1 VSEAEFLEI
10 RRRKLDD
17 FEKTGGDAFP
27 HGFPVDASI
36 GALRARF
43 DDLDIEQLDA
53 AAETVRVAGRI
64 VNARGHGKTSFAD
77 ISDGSGRIQLYVR
90 RDEIGEAPYAAWQD
104 LDLGD
109 FVGVEGTL
117 MRTRSGELTVKV
129 AAYTLLAKALRPLP
143 EKWHGLKDTEL
154 RYRRRYLD
162 LAANE
167 EVREVFRKRAAALRA
182 LRAHLDSSGFIE
194 VETPIMQPQY
204 GGALARPFT
213 THHNALDLD
222 LYLRIAP
229 ELYLKRLLV
238 GGLERVYELNRNF
251 RNEGISTQHNPEFTM
266 LEFYAAYWDYRDMMD
281 FVEELLAVTVEAV
294 LGTGE
299 FEYQGRAVAMQR
311 PWKRMRFADA
321 LVEIG
326 GVPADLLHDEK
337 GLRGWL
343 QERDVPAADLGLGYM
358 WDAALGRFVQ
368 PELISP
374 TFITHFPRDVS
385 PFAKACPDEE
395 GLVER
400 FEIYWGGLE
409 SGNGY
414 SELND
419 PREQRARME
428 DMAKARAAELSE
440 QRVDEDYIRALE
452 HGMPPAAGFG
462 LGIDRLMML
471 LTDSASIRDVIL
483 FPLMRPRTVEEQ
495 AGEGDE
501 NNVRGQQTH

>member
-10 RRRKLDD
+10 RRQKLADL
-17 FEKTGGDAFP
+17 EAAGVDAFP
-27 HGFPVDASI
+27 RGYSIDASLAAI
-36 GALRARF
+36 RGRF
-43 DDLDIEQLDA
+43 DDHDEQALEEA
-53 AAETVRVAGRI
+53 QESVRVAGRI
-64 VNARGHGKTSFAD
+64 VSARGHGKTCFAD
-77 ISDGSGRIQLYVR
+77 ISDGSARIQLYVR
-90 RDEIGEAPYAAWQD
+90 RDDLGDEPYEGWQA

-109 FVGVEGTL
+109 FVGVEGVL
-117 MRTRSGELTVKV
+117 MRTRSGELTVK
-129 AAYTLLAKALRPLP
+129 ATGWQLLAKALRPLP

-154 RYRRRYLD
+154 RYRQRYLD

-167 EVREVFRKRAAALRA
+167 EVREVFRQRAAALRA
-182 LRAHLDSSGFIE
+182 LRAHLDANAFIE

-266 LEFYAAYWDYRDMMD
+266 LEFYAAYWDYRDMME
-281 FVEELLAVTVEAV
+281 FVEELLTVTVEAV
-294 LGTGE
+294 LGTTG
-299 FEYQGRAVAMQR
+299 FEYQGRAVSMER

-321 LVEIG
+321 LVQIG
-326 GVPADLLHDEK
+326 GVPQELLYDEE

-343 QERDVPAADLGLGYM
+343 GEREVPATELSLGYM

-368 PELISP
+368 PELFSP

-385 PFAKACPDEE
+385 PFAKDDPEDDK
-395 GLVER
+395 LVER

-409 SGNGY
+409 AGNGY

-428 DMAKARAAELSE
+428 EMGKARVAELSE
-440 QRVDEDYIRALE
+440 QRVDEDYICALE

-462 LGIDRLMML
+462 VGIDRLMML
-471 LTDSASIRDVIL
+471 LTDSPSIRDVIL
-483 FPLMRPRTVEEQ
+483 FPLLRPKD
-495 AGEGDE
+495 GDD
-501 NNVRGQQTH
+501 